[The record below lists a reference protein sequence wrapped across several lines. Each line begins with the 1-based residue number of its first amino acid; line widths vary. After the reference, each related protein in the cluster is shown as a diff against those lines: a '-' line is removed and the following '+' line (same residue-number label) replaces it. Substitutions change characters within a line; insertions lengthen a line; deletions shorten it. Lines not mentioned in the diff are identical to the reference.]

1 MYYRILLFCCCLIAF
16 SACNTGDSAKKAP
29 QKTKTA
35 QTAQTTTSSTATNE
49 ELHPILQE
57 ILPTCDKVEFV
68 FYVEGM
74 SMSTETTSKQ
84 AINSFYSF
92 VSPETAPKKKC
103 PFEGGAVFRSGDD
116 IVLEMDFVLK
126 PECRSI
132 RVTANKKTYLQ
143 KLTDQGYTYLMQFAK
158 FRPGDGTP
166 SAK

>member
-1 MYYRILLFCCCLIAF
+1 MYYRILLLCCCLIAF
-16 SACNTGDSAKKAP
+16 SACDNSGTANKVPETAK
-29 QKTKTA
+29 
-35 QTAQTTTSSTATNE
+35 TTQPVTNS

-74 SMSTETTSKQ
+74 SMSTETASKQ

-92 VSPETAPKKKC
+92 VSPETAPKKNC

-126 PECRSI
+126 EDCRFI
-132 RVTANKKTYLQ
+132 RVTANKKTYRQ
-143 KLTDQGYTYLMQFAK
+143 KLTDQGYGYLMQFAK
-158 FRPGDGTP
+158 FRPGDGAP
-166 SAK
+166 QG

>member
-1 MYYRILLFCCCLIAF
+1 MYYRILLLCCCLVTF
-16 SACNTGDSAKKAP
+16 SACNNSGTTQKAP
-29 QKTKTA
+29 ETK
-35 QTAQTTTSSTATNE
+35 QTAQSPSTNS

-74 SMSTETTSKQ
+74 SMSTETQSKQ

-92 VSPETAPKKKC
+92 VSPEAAPKKNC

-143 KLTDQGYTYLMQFAK
+143 KLTDQGYGYLMQFAK